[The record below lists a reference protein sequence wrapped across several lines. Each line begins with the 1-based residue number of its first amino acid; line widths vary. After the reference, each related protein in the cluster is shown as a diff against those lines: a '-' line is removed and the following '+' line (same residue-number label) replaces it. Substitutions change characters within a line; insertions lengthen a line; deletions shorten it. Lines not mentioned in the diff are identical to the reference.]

1 MLTFASVF
9 GIIAK
14 RSEGGAANRTGF
26 KKKFEEI
33 RKKFLTN
40 ALVSGIP
47 NKLSARAA
55 TIKAFDKKLKTL
67 KKVLDNVK
75 CLW

>member
-1 MLTFASVF
+1 MVKQTSC
-9 GIIAK
+9 
-14 RSEGGAANRTGF
+14 SPGGERRGTEA
-26 KKKFEEI
+26 KKFEKS

-40 ALVSGIP
+40 ALVSGIL

-67 KKVLDNVK
+67 KKVLDNAK
-75 CLW
+75 RLW

>member
-1 MLTFASVF
+1 MTEA
-9 GIIAK
+9 
-14 RSEGGAANRTGF
+14 
-26 KKKFEEI
+26 KKFEKS

-40 ALVSGIP
+40 ALVSGIL
-47 NKLSARAA
+47 NKLSARTE

-75 CLW
+75 RLW

>member
-1 MLTFASVF
+1 MVKQTSCSP
-9 GIIAK
+9 GGERRETEAK
-14 RSEGGAANRTGF
+14 KLEKN
-26 KKKFEEI
+26 

-40 ALVSGIP
+40 ALVSGIL
-47 NKLSARAA
+47 NKLSTRAA

>member
-1 MLTFASVF
+1 MTRGGECGKVNKLFA
-9 GIIAK
+9 G
-14 RSEGGAANRTGF
+14 RLAAGTEA
-26 KKKFEEI
+26 KKFEKS

-40 ALVSGIP
+40 ALVSGIL
-47 NKLSARAA
+47 NKLSARTA

-75 CLW
+75 HLW